1 MPRKQEL
8 RRGTAAYNLA
18 KAQGRLPAKSKS
30 TKKKTGNPLSRLMGA
45 LTGKSKPKKTFV
57 PKKTRGQGT
66 KKPKAITT
74 TTTPGKN
81 VSGGTRGQKNIK
93 KVVPSPTTKTNSRVA
108 GRTKASSPTA
118 KAKPSANTAKPSVNQ
133 GRSGKGKTANKQK
146 LAEQKSL
153 NVRNKRGRRNK

>member
-1 MPRKQEL
+1 MRKQPL

-30 TKKKTGNPLSRLMGA
+30 SKKKTGNPLSRLMGA

-66 KKPKAITT
+66 TKPKAK

-93 KVVPSPTTKTNSRVA
+93 KITSTPPTNNKPTSRVA
-108 GRTKASSPTA
+108 GRVKGGPKVVAEAKLEKTK
-118 KAKPSANTAKPSVNQ
+118 
-133 GRSGKGKTANKQK
+133 NKFK
-146 LAEQKSL
+146 RGP
-153 NVRNKRGRRNK
+153 RNK

>member
-1 MPRKQEL
+1 MRKQPL

-57 PKKTRGQGT
+57 PKKTRSQGT
-66 KKPKAITT
+66 KKPKAK

-81 VSGGTRGQKNIK
+81 VSGGTRGARNKN
-93 KVVPSPTTKTNSRVA
+93 KVTPAPKE
-108 GRTKASSPTA
+108 K
-118 KAKPSANTAKPSVNQ
+118 NT
-133 GRSGKGKTANKQK
+133 KGKFKK
-146 LAEQKSL
+146 GP
-153 NVRNKRGRRNK
+153 RN

>member
-1 MPRKQEL
+1 MRKQPL

-66 KKPKAITT
+66 KKPKATT
-74 TTTPGKN
+74 KTTTPGKN
-81 VSGGTRGQKNIK
+81 VSGGTRENRAIGLGASNDRTIYDAGELPPITIK
-93 KVVPSPTTKTNSRVA
+93 LRRVNKAPNTPGSRQSGR
-108 GRTKASSPTA
+108 GRTYT
-118 KAKPSANTAKPSVNQ
+118 
-133 GRSGKGKTANKQK
+133 RSTIG
-146 LAEQKSL
+146 
-153 NVRNKRGRRNK
+153 